1 MPGPPGSTVKPDL
14 RPPSGHRVAVIGSG
28 PGGLSAAYYLR
39 GLGHDCTIFES
50 KPLPGGM
57 LRYSIPEYRLPKK
70 ILDQEIQGITELGVE
85 IRCNQAL
92 GENFILSQ
100 LRTQGYEAV
109 FLAIGAWRST
119 RLGLPGEDQPGIITG
134 LDFLFQNAL
143 GNPPDLGSKV
153 LVIGGGNAA
162 MDAARTALRLGAE
175 QVSLMYRRSRKE
187 MPAHREEVAAAEE
200 EGIRMDFLVS
210 PTRLISDD
218 SRVIGM
224 EFLRNELREADSSG
238 RARPFPIPGSE
249 TVMEADTIIVAI
261 GQSVDLTFM
270 EKDPEIKGLALTKW
284 GTPQADEG
292 TLQSSLPYLFV
303 GGDFFRGPQT
313 VIQAVADGRR
323 AALSIHQYLNGL
335 TLQPESVPFNISK
348 GRLRDVDPANFEG
361 LPTSPRQKGLH
372 RPLADRQHNFKE
384 VEFTLNESQ
393 AQAEAARC
401 LSCGCLDAFDCRL
414 RAFAAR
420 YRVDI
425 DRLPI
430 WTQRRHPLKE
440 DHPFIAIDP
449 NKCITCRICVHGCSD
464 YQLQDAFELNEL
476 PALSEGSPPVFS
488 PAINDRC
495 VNCGLCVAYCPTG
508 ALEEK
513 GSGSPGPWRLERIK
527 TTCTYCGVGCQLYL
541 EKTGNRIVKVKGV
554 DRTPPN
560 YGHLCV
566 KGRFGFD
573 FIQHP
578 ERLKKPLI
586 REGDRFR
593 EASWEEALDLAAHR
607 LTDLREQHGPQA
619 LAVMTSARATNEENY
634 LMQKFVRAVLKTNN
648 IDHCARL

>member
-1 MPGPPGSTVKPDL
+1 M
-14 RPPSGHRVAVIGSG
+14 
-28 PGGLSAAYYLR
+28 
-39 GLGHDCTIFES
+39 
-50 KPLPGGM
+50 
-57 LRYSIPEYRLPKK
+57 
-70 ILDQEIQGITELGVE
+70 
-85 IRCNQAL
+85 
-92 GENFILSQ
+92 
-100 LRTQGYEAV
+100 
-109 FLAIGAWRST
+109 
-119 RLGLPGEDQPGIITG
+119 
-134 LDFLFQNAL
+134 
-143 GNPPDLGSKV
+143 
-153 LVIGGGNAA
+153 
-162 MDAARTALRLGAE
+162 
-175 QVSLMYRRSRKE
+175 
-187 MPAHREEVAAAEE
+187 
-200 EGIRMDFLVS
+200 
-210 PTRLISDD
+210 
-218 SRVIGM
+218 
-224 EFLRNELREADSSG
+224 
-238 RARPFPIPGSE
+238 
-249 TVMEADTIIVAI
+249 
-261 GQSVDLTFM
+261 
-270 EKDPEIKGLALTKW
+270 
-284 GTPQADEG
+284 
-292 TLQSSLPYLFV
+292 
-303 GGDFFRGPQT
+303 
-313 VIQAVADGRR
+313 
-323 AALSIHQYLNGL
+323 
-335 TLQPESVPFNISK
+335 
-348 GRLRDVDPANFEG
+348 DPANFEG
-361 LPTSPRQKGLH
+361 LPPSPRQKGLH

-393 AQAEAARC
+393 VQAEAARC
-401 LSCGCLDAFDCRL
+401 LSCGCLDAFNCRL

-425 DRLPI
+425 DHLPI

-449 NKCITCRICVHGCSD
+449 NKCITCRKCVHGCSD

-476 PALSEGSPPVFS
+476 PAFSEGSPPVFS

-513 GSGSPGPWRLERIK
+513 SQGSPGPWRLERIK

-541 EKTGNRIVKVKGV
+541 EKMGNRIVKVNGV

-634 LMQKFVRAVLKTNN
+634 LMQKFARAALKTNN